1 MPARPTTPGEMES
14 SREPTMTTPV
24 TTVAN
29 TAKTPGTV
37 TGAGPGKQ
45 ANVNIIGLAKADYKG
60 LDSTLCSGCGH
71 DSISAQIITACYEV
85 GVRPEGL
92 IKFSGIGCSSK
103 SPAYFM
109 SRSFG
114 INTLHG
120 RMPSVAQGALMA
132 NHTLQG
138 VGVSGDGDTGSIGIG
153 QFIHLVRRNLRMVY
167 IIENNG
173 VYGLTKGQF
182 SATSDIGQEL
192 KHAGKNELP
201 PIDLCR
207 EAIVAECGFVARS
220 FAGDPKQVVPLIKAA
235 LAHRGTAVLDII
247 SPCVTFNNRDEST
260 KSYAW
265 GKAHD
270 ERVNDFG
277 FVMPQE
283 EITVDYQP
291 GEVKEVELHDGS
303 RLVLKKLDNS
313 HDPTDKQAALRL
325 LTEAHDQQQFITGL
339 LYINGDRLN
348 LAEVYQL
355 SETPLAHLQQDALRP
370 SRESL
375 QKIMSGMF

>member
-1 MPARPTTPGEMES
+1 MTTTPNGS
-14 SREPTMTTPV
+14 AKVATPIASTQPMKSINKPV
-24 TTVAN
+24 
-29 TAKTPGTV
+29 
-37 TGAGPGKQ
+37 
-45 ANVNIIGLAKADYKG
+45 NVNIIGWAKTDYKG
-60 LDSTLCSGCGH
+60 GDSTLCSGCGH
-71 DSISAQIITACYEV
+71 DSISAQIITACYEL
-85 GVRPEGL
+85 GVKPEGL

-114 INTLHG
+114 FNSLHG

-132 NHTLQG
+132 NHSLQG
-138 VGVSGDGDTGSIGIG
+138 IGVSGDGDTGSIGIG

-167 IIENNG
+167 VIENNG

-207 EAIVAECGFVARS
+207 EAIVADCGFVARS
-220 FAGDPKQVVPLIKAA
+220 FAGDPRQVVPLIKAA
-235 LAHRGTAVLDII
+235 LSHRGTAVLDII

-265 GKAHD
+265 GKEHD

-277 FVMPQE
+277 FVMSQE
-283 EITVDYQP
+283 EIQIEQTP
-291 GEVKEVELHDGS
+291 GEVKEVEMHDGS
-303 RLVLKKLDNS
+303 RIVLKAVDKS
-313 HDPTDKQAALRL
+313 HDPTDKQAALHL
-325 LTEAHDQQQFITGL
+325 LTDAHDKQQFITGL
-339 LYINGDRLN
+339 LYVNGDRPN
-348 LAEVYQL
+348 LAEVHQL
-355 SETPLAHLQQDALRP
+355 GDTPLAHYQQDKLRP

-375 QKIMSGMF
+375 QKLMSTMF

>member
-1 MPARPTTPGEMES
+1 MTTTPNGGAKVA
-14 SREPTMTTPV
+14 TPIAA
-24 TTVAN
+24 TQPMKGIN
-29 TAKTPGTV
+29 KP
-37 TGAGPGKQ
+37 

-60 LDSTLCSGCGH
+60 GDSTLCSGCGH
-71 DSISAQIITACYEV
+71 DSISAQIITACYEL

-114 INTLHG
+114 FNSLHG

-138 VGVSGDGDTGSIGIG
+138 IGVSGDGDTGSIGIG

-207 EAIVAECGFVARS
+207 EAIVADCGFVARS

-235 LAHRGTAVLDII
+235 LSHRGTAVLDII

-265 GKAHD
+265 GKEHD

-277 FVMPQE
+277 FVMSQE
-283 EITVDYQP
+283 EIQIEQTP
-291 GEVKEVELHDGS
+291 GQVKEVEMHDGS
-303 RLVLKKLDNS
+303 RILLKAVDKS
-313 HDPTDKQAALRL
+313 HDPTDKQAALHL
-325 LTEAHDQQQFITGL
+325 LTDAHDKQQFITGL
-339 LYINGDRLN
+339 LYVNGDRPN
-348 LAEVYQL
+348 LAEVHQL
-355 SETPLAHLQQDALRP
+355 GDTPLAHYQQDKLRP

-375 QKIMSGMF
+375 QKLMSAMF